1 MTNKEKILKVAYKI
15 IYENGYNK
23 TSVDEIISKAKISKS
38 NFYYYFKSKESL
50 AIAVLDLRIEQYV
63 NEIINETL
71 TNNKLTPLKR
81 LESFYNKVVK
91 FHKKNECKYGCPF
104 GNLANE
110 LSGKNHKFRKKL
122 AAFFEQWREKIE
134 LCLKDGIENKEFSDK
149 FNPKLFSEI
158 ILAHLEGAILISKTY
173 KQINPLEKGS
183 REIIKLLKAA

>member
-63 NEIINETL
+63 SEIINETL

-110 LSGKNHKFRKKL
+110 LSGKNHKFRKRL

-158 ILAHLEGAILISKTY
+158 ILAHLEGAILMSKTY

-183 REIIKLLKAA
+183 KEIINLLKAA

>member
-1 MTNKEKILKVAYKI
+1 MTNREKILKVAYKI

-110 LSGKNHKFRKKL
+110 LSGKNHKFRKRL

-158 ILAHLEGAILISKTY
+158 ILAHLEGAILMSKTY
-173 KQINPLEKGS
+173 KRINPLEKGS
-183 REIIKLLKAA
+183 KEIINLLKAA

>member
-71 TNNKLTPLKR
+71 MNNKLTPLKR

-91 FHKKNECKYGCPF
+91 FHEKNECKYGCPF

-183 REIIKLLKAA
+183 KEIINLLKAA

>member
-110 LSGKNHKFRKKL
+110 LSSKNHKFRKKL

-134 LCLKDGIENKEFSDK
+134 LCLKDGIEKKEFSDK
-149 FNPKLFSEI
+149 CNPKLFSEI
-158 ILAHLEGAILISKTY
+158 ILAHLEGAILMSKTY
-173 KQINPLEKGS
+173 KRINPLEKGS
-183 REIIKLLKAA
+183 KEIIKLLKAA

>member
-1 MTNKEKILKVAYKI
+1 MTNREKILKVAYKI

-81 LESFYNKVVK
+81 LEGFYSKVVK
-91 FHKKNECKYGCPF
+91 FHKKNECKHGCPF

-110 LSGKNHKFRKKL
+110 LSSKNHKFRKTL

-158 ILAHLEGAILISKTY
+158 ILAHLEGAILMSKTY
-173 KQINPLEKGS
+173 KRINPLEKGS
-183 REIIKLLKAA
+183 KEIINLLKAA

>member
-1 MTNKEKILKVAYKI
+1 MTNKEKILKVAYKV

-23 TSVDEIISKAKISKS
+23 TSVDQIISKAKISKS
-38 NFYYYFKSKESL
+38 NIYYYFKRKESL

-71 TNNKLTPLKR
+71 MNNKLTPLKR

-110 LSGKNHKFRKKL
+110 LSSKNHKFRKKL

-134 LCLKDGIENKEFSDK
+134 LCLKDGIEKKEFSDK

-158 ILAHLEGAILISKTY
+158 ILAHLEGAILMSKTY

-183 REIIKLLKAA
+183 KEIIKLLKAA

>member
-1 MTNKEKILKVAYKI
+1 MTNKVKIIKVAYKI

-50 AIAVLDLRIEQYV
+50 AISVLDLRIEQYV
-63 NEIINETL
+63 NEIINATL

-110 LSGKNHKFRKKL
+110 LSGKNHKFRKRL

-158 ILAHLEGAILISKTY
+158 ILAHLEGAILMSKTY

-183 REIIKLLKAA
+183 KEIINLLKAA

>member
-23 TSVDEIISKAKISKS
+23 TSVDEIISKAKVSKS

-110 LSGKNHKFRKKL
+110 LSGKNHKFRKRL

-134 LCLKDGIENKEFSDK
+134 LCLKDGIEKKEFSDK

-183 REIIKLLKAA
+183 KEIIKLLKAA